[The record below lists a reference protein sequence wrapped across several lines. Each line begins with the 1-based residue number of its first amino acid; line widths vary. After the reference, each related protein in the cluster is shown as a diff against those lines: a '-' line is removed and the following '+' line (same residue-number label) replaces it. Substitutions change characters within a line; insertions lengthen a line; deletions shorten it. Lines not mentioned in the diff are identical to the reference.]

1 MKLFKIIIISVL
13 LSSNAVSQ
21 NKITGN
27 VTNNQNLAIQATIHV
42 PFLEKGTIT
51 NLDGIYILEN
61 IPNGTYYIVFSS
73 LGHETISIKI
83 TFNDEEL
90 IKDIILKESAVEIE
104 EIIISTPFHKLQSEN
119 VMKVE
124 RVSTKDLVNSGAMN
138 ISNGISL
145 ISGVSIIST
154 GTGIGKPVVR
164 GLSSNR
170 VLTYTQGVRL
180 ENQQFGD
187 EHGLGIS
194 GSGIESV
201 EVIKGPSSL
210 LYGSD
215 ALGGVLYFNP
225 ERFASEGSIKSDVES
240 QYFSNNHGIS
250 TNLGFKASGSKFKFL
265 IRGSH
270 SSYSD
275 YKTGSDLRVTNSRN
289 NEYDLKTGFRYQN
302 SKIKST
308 IRYNYNQSNLGLPEE
323 IGIQNTS
330 RDLILPYQEID
341 NHIISFDHILFFS
354 NTSLEFKIG
363 YLHND
368 RREYEE
374 EDDRN
379 PYGSS
384 VNDSS
389 LRMKLNTLNY
399 DIKYNLPEMGKF
411 ETIIGVQGMFQK
423 NRNHGEELLIPD
435 ANKKDFGVFF
445 TTHYHKENFGLQA
458 GLRYDLRKIETHP
471 ARDPSDFNYIDAVD
485 KNFNSFNAAL
495 GAKIDLKD
503 KFIFRLNF
511 ASGFR
516 APNLSELASNGIHEG
531 TNRYEIGNSELNNEQ
546 NYQLDLSIEY
556 NDEHLNLFV
565 NGFYNVLSEYIF
577 ISPTGDLIED
587 QPVYSYLQSDAN
599 LYGGEIGV
607 HIHPHPLDW
616 FHIDS
621 SYEMVVGEL
630 KNGSYLPLIPA
641 HNLRNTFRFT
651 LKDGKWC
658 KEPVVFITYH
668 NTFSQNSI
676 SEFETLTKGY
686 DLLSLGA
693 GMKLNIQSITL
704 QINGNITNLTNEEYI
719 PHLSR
724 LKSDGIGNIG
734 RSYNLSLKLEL

>member
-289 NEYDLKTGFRYQN
+289 NN
-302 SKIKST
+302 T
-308 IRYNYNQSNLGLPEE
+308 I
-323 IGIQNTS
+323 
-330 RDLILPYQEID
+330 
-341 NHIISFDHILFFS
+341 
-354 NTSLEFKIG
+354 
-363 YLHND
+363 
-368 RREYEE
+368 
-374 EDDRN
+374 
-379 PYGSS
+379 
-384 VNDSS
+384 
-389 LRMKLNTLNY
+389 
-399 DIKYNLPEMGKF
+399 
-411 ETIIGVQGMFQK
+411 
-423 NRNHGEELLIPD
+423 
-435 ANKKDFGVFF
+435 
-445 TTHYHKENFGLQA
+445 
-458 GLRYDLRKIETHP
+458 
-471 ARDPSDFNYIDAVD
+471 
-485 KNFNSFNAAL
+485 
-495 GAKIDLKD
+495 
-503 KFIFRLNF
+503 
-511 ASGFR
+511 
-516 APNLSELASNGIHEG
+516 
-531 TNRYEIGNSELNNEQ
+531 
-546 NYQLDLSIEY
+546 
-556 NDEHLNLFV
+556 
-565 NGFYNVLSEYIF
+565 
-577 ISPTGDLIED
+577 
-587 QPVYSYLQSDAN
+587 
-599 LYGGEIGV
+599 
-607 HIHPHPLDW
+607 
-616 FHIDS
+616 
-621 SYEMVVGEL
+621 
-630 KNGSYLPLIPA
+630 
-641 HNLRNTFRFT
+641 
-651 LKDGKWC
+651 
-658 KEPVVFITYH
+658 
-668 NTFSQNSI
+668 
-676 SEFETLTKGY
+676 
-686 DLLSLGA
+686 
-693 GMKLNIQSITL
+693 
-704 QINGNITNLTNEEYI
+704 
-719 PHLSR
+719 
-724 LKSDGIGNIG
+724 
-734 RSYNLSLKLEL
+734 